1 MDSLRKDLL
10 EHSMGS
16 LRAPSILLKDS
27 RHSLKQKLSI
37 RTCNA
42 MGVLKDSKG
51 CYENLLNLLIDLKDY
66 LKDSKAFLNDIR
78 DLLQKVP

>member
-10 EHSMGS
+10 EHSIGS
-16 LRAPSILLKDS
+16 LRAPSIPVKDS

-42 MGVLKDSKG
+42 MGVPKDSKI
-51 CYENLLNLLIDLKDY
+51 CHEKLLNLLNDLKDY

>member
-16 LRAPSILLKDS
+16 LRARSIPLKDS
-27 RHSLKQKLSI
+27 SHSLKQKLSI
-37 RTCNA
+37 MTCNA

-51 CYENLLNLLIDLKDY
+51 CYENLLNLLTDLKDY

>member
-1 MDSLRKDLL
+1 MDSLRKDPL
-10 EHSMGS
+10 EHPMGS
-16 LRAPSILLKDS
+16 LRAPSIPLKDS
-27 RHSLKQKLSI
+27 RHSLQQKLSM

-51 CYENLLNLLIDLKDY
+51 CYENLLNLLTDLKDY

-78 DLLQKVP
+78 DLLKKVP